1 MTSSDSSCT
10 LLTDDGLSHHSKG
23 ALWEPLKI
31 LTIFG
36 WKTRGAT
43 HFVGSMGVGEHE
55 AIRDWLRSGGELRQ
69 TCGCRTSAHLLHQL
83 ASATSYTHP
92 QLLLLSE
99 IITLLHDSATPRK
112 CFHLLE

>member
-10 LLTDDGLSHHSKG
+10 LLTDDGLSHLSKG

-43 HFVGSMGVGEHE
+43 HFVGSMVVGE
-55 AIRDWLRSGGELRQ
+55 
-69 TCGCRTSAHLLHQL
+69 T
-83 ASATSYTHP
+83 
-92 QLLLLSE
+92 
-99 IITLLHDSATPRK
+99 
-112 CFHLLE
+112 